1 MQSECADSL
10 LARVA
15 DSEESQPESNA
26 IGPLAGSVMVPRH
39 KLPPPTWKEETAL
52 RNQVLSDRHTF
63 LFLWS
68 SGRALVVVTGLLL
81 EILPTIPSSESKKR
95 KKGGFHPKP
104 GVD

>member
-1 MQSECADSL
+1 MEGGGYCSPKQGAVRQ
-10 LARVA
+10 AA
-15 DSEESQPESNA
+15 
-26 IGPLAGSVMVPRH
+26 
-39 KLPPPTWKEETAL
+39 
-52 RNQVLSDRHTF
+52 F

-104 GVD
+104 GMD